1 MIRVN
6 LLPQKREA
14 RGGGSQAWIF
24 VVLGIAALEVLVVML
39 VHQSK
44 VDELQRQKATNAEIQ
59 TQIDQIKKA
68 VANHDAIKAQLAAL
82 RAREEA
88 IEKLQ
93 SARSGPTAVL
103 LEVARIITPHM
114 MPTVDPDVLQQLRKD
129 DPGRVPNANWDARR
143 LWITKYDELDRT
155 VRIAGYA
162 RDGDDVSEVARRFG
176 LSNYFDDVRLLPGAR
191 SKDSGTGLD
200 VSKFELQMKAK
211 Y

>member
-14 RGGGSQAWIF
+14 RASGGQAWIF
-24 VVLGIAALEVLVVML
+24 VVLGIAALEVLGVML
-39 VHQSK
+39 FHQSK
-44 VDELQRQKATNAEIQ
+44 VDELQRQRNANAELQ

-68 VANHDAIKAQLAAL
+68 VSNHDAIKAQLDAL
-82 RAREEA
+82 RAREDA
-88 IEKLQ
+88 IDKLQ

-103 LEVARIITPHM
+103 LEVARILTRGM

-129 DPGRVPNANWDARR
+129 DPGRVPNIGWDARR
-143 LWITKYDELDRT
+143 LWITKYDEIDRT
-155 VRIAGYA
+155 VRIAGFA

-176 LSNYFDDVRLLPGAR
+176 LSNYFSEVRLLAGTRQIDP
-191 SKDSGTGLD
+191 SSGLE
-200 VSKFELQMKAK
+200 VNSFELQMKAK